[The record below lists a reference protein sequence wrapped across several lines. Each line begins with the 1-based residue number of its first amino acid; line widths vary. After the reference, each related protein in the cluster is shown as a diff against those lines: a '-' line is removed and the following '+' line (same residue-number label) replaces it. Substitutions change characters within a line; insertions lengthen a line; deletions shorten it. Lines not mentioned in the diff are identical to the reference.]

1 MSKQGGDDL
10 DDDFVPDDLV
20 ALSEDEDA
28 GQSAEGDDVGAFLS
42 AGEEDEPR
50 ATGAQGATMSASE
63 KKRKRR
69 AKEKER
75 RAKKRRLAETLDP
88 VEAPSIAAQPP
99 VILADYLS
107 SMQAKTFAKMSSIEL
122 ADVQIPGRELDSG
135 HHAMDWV
142 QESGPT
148 GGFHNQDGTHTAY
161 SFVAETQVQRV
172 ADVDIPGWSGAESSG
187 RHTNT

>member
-42 AGEEDEPR
+42 AGEEDGSRPS
-50 ATGAQGATMSASE
+50 GSQGASMSASE

-75 RAKKRRLAETLDP
+75 RAKVCCYHRLS
-88 VEAPSIAAQPP
+88 VE
-99 VILADYLS
+99 
-107 SMQAKTFAKMSSIEL
+107 
-122 ADVQIPGRELDSG
+122 
-135 HHAMDWV
+135 
-142 QESGPT
+142 
-148 GGFHNQDGTHTAY
+148 
-161 SFVAETQVQRV
+161 
-172 ADVDIPGWSGAESSG
+172 
-187 RHTNT
+187 